1 MLPADEPVLSL
12 CEWIVLVLVAERPAH
27 GHPLVVLLGR
37 DGDLGQIWHVHRALV
52 YRSLDRLAK
61 AGLIRPA
68 GEQASDHGPAR
79 SLFEVTEAGR
89 AAGGDWLHRPARHN
103 RDIRSELLVKLALL
117 NRRGAD
123 PQHLVGAQHD
133 QLVPIAD
140 ALRERI
146 GAASGFDRTL
156 LLWRYEAA
164 SASLRF
170 LEGLMPVS
178 P

>member
-12 CEWIVLVLVAERPAH
+12 HEWIVLVLLTEQPAH
-27 GHPLVVLLGR
+27 GHALVVLLGR

-52 YRSLDRLAK
+52 YRSLDRLTE

-68 GEQASDHGPAR
+68 GEQTSARGPVR
-79 SLFEVTEAGR
+79 LLFEVTGTGR
-89 AAGGDWLHRPARHN
+89 AAAGDWLHRPARHH

-117 NRRGAD
+117 DRSGAGSHD
-123 PQHLVGAQHD
+123 LVAAQHD
-133 QLVPIAD
+133 QLAPIAD
-140 ALRERI
+140 ALRDRI
-146 GAASGFDRTL
+146 STATGFDRTL
-156 LLWRYEAA
+156 LLWRYQAA

-170 LEGLMPVS
+170 LEELMPAS